1 MIRGFLAGLLVVTA
15 AAASAQEASR
25 PPGSEGR
32 RRHEEAFRM
41 IDAYLVSNLQEGLGL
56 TDEQFVRLLPLVKRL
71 QSDRRQYAQRRQ
83 RALHE
88 IRRTLQS
95 GEATESRIEELLRE
109 VKAVENEE
117 PLATR
122 RDREA
127 IDSGLSP
134 LQQAKF
140 RILELEVERKIR
152 DLMMQMRGQG
162 RPPGRARPRS
172 RNEPSPRS

>member
-1 MIRGFLAGLLVVTA
+1 LIRRFLAALLVVTA
-15 AAASAQEASR
+15 AVASAQESSH

-32 RRHEEAFRM
+32 RPREEAFRM
-41 IDAYLVSNLQEGLGL
+41 IDAYFVSNLQEGLGI

-71 QSDRRQYAQRRQ
+71 QSDRRQHAQRRQ

-88 IRRTLQS
+88 IRRMLQS

-109 VKAVENEE
+109 VKAVESEE
-117 PLATR
+117 PLALR

-127 IDSGLSP
+127 IDACLSP

-140 RILELEVERKIR
+140 RIFELEVERKIR

-172 RNEPSPRS
+172 GNEPSPRP